1 MSTTTIKAP
10 SPVKV
15 AMDPNTQKLV
25 QNLNAGWANYI
36 SGLMGL
42 DKGSFQL
49 AQGTLGLQT
58 SDDSGLFLMQDAVP
72 ALSSIGYYDSSS
84 MKKRSGAY
92 GMLINAALLAESN
105 VQSFITA
112 MGSYYNDWCNYK
124 KATPPTAGQTPMA
137 YFKQYELQSVMGPNP
152 QAEAAYNDLLNSP
165 LGAAQAN
172 YTNLQY
178 QEQFTQGVTQFYLP
192 IYSGTAAGAKL
203 AIANGGSLKNILFD
217 SSNSDTSSNSFFAN
231 GSASG
236 FYSIFS
242 GDASVD
248 FSSLNTKAASSQF
261 TITGYINSFATLSC
275 GAGGW
280 YTSAEVS
287 RAFNAP
293 NDFTV
298 WNNLSSA
305 GTWDSFFGQPNGS
318 LARYVSQLILVSD
331 YQLTVTSKATY
342 SQEDYQQIKT
352 HASFGIWPFFSA
364 SGGSTQTSDV
374 NHNSDSTISVVHTLP
389 KGLIQIWGANVLP
402 QS

>member
-1 MSTTTIKAP
+1 MSTLTVNAP
-10 SPVKV
+10 SPAKI
-15 AMDPNTQKLV
+15 AMDPNTQQLV

-36 SGLMGL
+36 SAQMTLA
-42 DKGSFQL
+42 KGSFQL

-72 ALSSIGYYDSSS
+72 ALSSVGYYDSSS

-105 VQSFITA
+105 VQSFISA
-112 MGSYYNDWCNYK
+112 MGAYYNDWCNYK
-124 KATPPTAGQTPMA
+124 KSTPPKTGQTPMD

-152 QAEAAYNDLLNSP
+152 QAESAYNDLLNSP
-165 LGAAQAN
+165 LGTAQAN
-172 YTNLQY
+172 YTDKQY
-178 QEQFTQGVTQFYLP
+178 QEQFTQGMQQFYLP
-192 IYSGTAAGAKL
+192 VYSGTAAGAAL
-203 AIANGGSLKNILFD
+203 AIATGSSLPNINFD

-261 TITGYINSFATLSC
+261 TITGYINSYATLSC

-280 YTSAEVS
+280 YTSGEVS

-293 NDFTV
+293 NDFTI
-298 WNNLSSA
+298 WNKLASA

-331 YQLTVTSKATY
+331 YKLTVTSKATY
-342 SQEDYQQIKT
+342 SQEDYQKIQT

-374 NHNSDSTISVVHTLP
+374 TQNSDSTISVTHTLP